1 MALSKS
7 NLGFPVVVGAG
18 NSVAVY
24 TVSSAQKSYIRCILV
39 HNVGIDAAGI
49 STNIAQTARIY
60 MVPNSGGSAGV
71 ATVGNTVARLTLV
84 PDDTVFFEPQYP
96 FTLES
101 NGDTIQVLNE
111 GADGPSGATNDIV
124 VTVLGDK
131 EDS

>member
-7 NLGFPVVVGAG
+7 NLGFPSVVGAG

-24 TVSSAQKSYIRCILV
+24 TVSSSKKSYIRCILI
-39 HNVGIDAAGI
+39 HNVGID
-49 STNIAQTARIY
+49 TTLAQTARIY
-60 MVPNSGGSAGV
+60 MVPNDGGSAGV

-111 GADGPSGATNDIV
+111 GSDGPTGATNDIV
-124 VTVLGDK
+124 VTILGDK
-131 EDS
+131 DS

>member
-18 NSVAVY
+18 NSAAVY
-24 TVSSAQKSYIRCILV
+24 TVSSSKKSYIRCILV
-39 HNVGIDAAGI
+39 HNVGID
-49 STNIAQTARIY
+49 TTLAQTARIY
-60 MVPNSGGSAGV
+60 MVPNNSGSAGV

-111 GADGPSGATNDIV
+111 GANGPTGATNDIV
-124 VTVLGDK
+124 VTILGDK
-131 EDS
+131 DS

>member
-7 NLGFPVVVGAG
+7 NLGFPVVVGGATTA
-18 NSVAVY
+18 AVY
-24 TVSSAQKSYIRCILV
+24 TVSSSKKSYIRCILI
-39 HNVGIDAAGI
+39 HNVGID
-49 STNIAQTARIY
+49 TNVSQTARIY
-60 MVPNSGGSAGV
+60 MVPNSGGLAGV

-101 NGDTIQVLNE
+101 NGDTIQVYNE
-111 GADGPSGATNDIV
+111 GANGPSGATNDIV

-131 EDS
+131 DS

>member
-7 NLGFPVVVGAG
+7 NLGFPVVVGGATTT
-18 NSVAVY
+18 AVY
-24 TVSSAQKSYIRCILV
+24 TVSASKKSYIRCILV
-39 HNVGIDAAGI
+39 HNVGIDTTV
-49 STNIAQTARIY
+49 SQTARIY

-101 NGDTIQVLNE
+101 NGDSIQVYNE
-111 GADGPSGATNDIV
+111 GENGPSGATNDIV

-131 EDS
+131 NS

>member
-7 NLGFPVVVGAG
+7 NLGFPVVVGGATTT
-18 NSVAVY
+18 AVY
-24 TVSSAQKSYIRCILV
+24 TVSSSKKSYIRCILI
-39 HNVGIDAAGI
+39 HNVGID
-49 STNIAQTARIY
+49 TNVSQTARIY
-60 MVPNSGGSAGV
+60 MVPNSGGLAGV

-111 GADGPSGATNDIV
+111 GANGPTGAINDIV

-131 EDS
+131 DS

>member
-7 NLGFPVVVGAG
+7 NLGFPVVVGGATTT
-18 NSVAVY
+18 AVY
-24 TVSSAQKSYIRCILV
+24 TVSSSKKSYIRCILI
-39 HNVGIDAAGI
+39 HNVGID
-49 STNIAQTARIY
+49 TNVSQTARIY

-84 PDDTVFFEPQYP
+84 PNDTVFFEPQYP

-101 NGDTIQVLNE
+101 NGDTIQVYNE
-111 GADGPSGATNDIV
+111 GANGPSGATNDIV

>member
-7 NLGFPVVVGAG
+7 NLGFPVVVGGATTT
-18 NSVAVY
+18 AVY
-24 TVSSAQKSYIRCILV
+24 TVSSAQKSYIRCILI
-39 HNVGIDAAGI
+39 HNVGID
-49 STNIAQTARIY
+49 TTVAQTARIY
-60 MVPNSGGSAGV
+60 MVPNDGGSAGV

-101 NGDTIQVLNE
+101 NGDTIQVYNE
-111 GADGPSGATNDIV
+111 GANGPTGATNDIV

-131 EDS
+131 DS